1 MKTFADTA
9 DLAEIKHLSRTG
21 LLDGVTT
28 NPTLIARAG
37 GDFKQTIVAICEATA
52 TPVSAEVGA
61 SDYEGM
67 VSQGETLAGLAPN
80 VVVKLPITTDGLR
93 ACSFFDAEGIAT
105 NLTLCFSLSQALLAA
120 RSGATYVSPFV
131 GRLEDRGEDGIDL
144 LRRIRV
150 AFDIYGYTTQILAA
164 SIRSVD
170 HVEAAACA
178 GADIVTA
185 PASVLTALLDH
196 PLTSA
201 GLQAFDNDW
210 RSSGQMI

>member
-1 MKTFADTA
+1 M
-9 DLAEIKHLSRTG
+9 
-21 LLDGVTT
+21 
-28 NPTLIARAG
+28 
-37 GDFKQTIVAICEATA
+37 
-52 TPVSAEVGA
+52 
-61 SDYEGM
+61 
-67 VSQGETLAGLAPN
+67 
-80 VVVKLPITTDGLR
+80 VVKLPITTDGLR
-93 ACSFFDAEGIAT
+93 ACSFFDTEGIAT

-131 GRLEDRGEDGIDL
+131 GRLEDRGEDGIEL

-150 AFDIYGYTTQILAA
+150 AFDTYGYTTQILAA

-170 HVEAAACA
+170 QVEAAACA
-178 GADIVTA
+178 GADVVTA

-201 GLQAFDNDW
+201 GLQAFENDW